1 MPYYNILAI
10 TSRDPNSNVGDQV
23 RWDSDGGVQ
32 GERGAEQ
39 AAGGGLCHR
48 HLDPYL
54 HIDCHHHRYHNQ
66 YHELEEVFL
75 VVICISIT
83 FKSIAI
89 N

>member
-1 MPYYNILAI
+1 MPYHNILAI
-10 TSRDPNSNVGDQV
+10 TSCDPNSDDGDQV
-23 RWDSDGGVQ
+23 RWHSDGGVQ

-48 HLDPYL
+48 HLYPYL
-54 HIDCHHHRYHNQ
+54 HIDCHHHQ